1 MRKILI
7 VGGVAGGATA
17 AARLRR
23 LNEEDKII
31 LFERDEYISFA
42 NCGLPYYIGG
52 VIKQHDKL
60 IVQTVEAMSERFNL
74 DIRPFNEVVG
84 IDKNAKTVTVRNTQ
98 TNTTYVESYDVLILS
113 PGAKPIQPPIR
124 GIEEADNLFV
134 LRNIPDTD
142 RIANSIL
149 ANSPKTA
156 VVVGGGFIGV
166 EMAEN
171 LTERGIQVTLVEK
184 MAQVLGPIDFEMA
197 QLVHQEMNQHGVQ
210 LVLGDG
216 VSHFTNNGHTI
227 HLESGK
233 EIDCDLVILAI
244 GVVPENGLAKQGGLK
259 IGPRGHIVTNE
270 KLRVYDA
277 ESNALI
283 EDIYAIGD
291 AIQVKDVVTGDD
303 TAIALAW
310 PANRQGRVVADIIN
324 GIDARYNGSLG
335 TSVLKVFNLTV
346 ASTGNNQRMLAMKKI
361 PHIAVHAHRGNHASY
376 YPNATNIALKLI
388 FNPETGAILGAQAVG
403 QEGTEKRID
412 VIATAIKLNA
422 KVTDLSDLELSYA
435 PPFSSAKDPSNIL
448 GYIAENV
455 LANTYKVTY
464 VQEIEALAKEGAYFL
479 DVRTPIE
486 FSTGHFPNAVN
497 IEVDELR
504 NRLDEIK
511 VSKDTAIYVN
521 CQVGLRAYIAIRI
534 LKANGFTNLYNVSGG
549 YSTYKAYQYKP
560 GVDPKVKSVKVDE
573 ISGKSVSEFKTVD
586 VCGLQCPGPLMATYQ
601 ALQEANEG
609 DTVQIIA
616 TDPGFT
622 SDIQAWCASNGHT
635 LDNLKTEGNKFIATI
650 VKGHKAANCSLS
662 SLGTS
667 PENATIVLF
676 SGKLDKALAAMVIAQ
691 GAAAQGKKVTVF
703 FTFWGLNALRKAESV
718 SVKKTFIE
726 TMFGWMMP
734 KGATKLKL
742 SSMNMGGMG
751 KAMIKGIMKQKNVDQ
766 VEVMMAKAQ
775 QLGVNFI
782 ACTMSMDLMGIKKE
796 ELLDGIEYGG
806 VGTYLAE
813 NENAGTTLFI

>member
-84 IDKNAKTVTVRNTQ
+84 IDKNAKSVTVRNTQ
-98 TNTTYVESYDVLILS
+98 TNTTYVESFDVLILS

-184 MAQVLGPIDFEMA
+184 MPQVLGPIDFEMA

-216 VSHFTNNGHTI
+216 VSHFTNHGHTI

-291 AIQVKDVVTGDD
+291 AIQVKDVITGDD

-376 YPNATNIALKLI
+376 YPNSTNIALKLI

-560 GVDPKVKSVKVDE
+560 GLDPKVKSVKVDE

-635 LDNLKTEGNKFIATI
+635 LDNLRTEGNKFIATI

-676 SGKLDKALAAMVIAQ
+676 SGELDKALAAMVIAQ

>member
-84 IDKNAKTVTVRNTQ
+84 IDKNAKSVTVRNTQ

-184 MAQVLGPIDFEMA
+184 MPQVLGPIDFEMA

-277 ESNALI
+277 ETNALI

-435 PPFSSAKDPSNIL
+435 PPFSSAKDPTNIL

-511 VSKDTAIYVN
+511 VSKDTAVYVN

-560 GVDPKVKSVKVDE
+560 GVDPKVKAVKVDE

-676 SGKLDKALAAMVIAQ
+676 SGELDKALAAMVIAQ

-796 ELLDGIEYGG
+796 ELLEGIEYGG

>member
-1 MRKILI
+1 M
-7 VGGVAGGATA
+7 
-17 AARLRR
+17 
-23 LNEEDKII
+23 
-31 LFERDEYISFA
+31 LFRS
-42 NCGLPYYIGG
+42 
-52 VIKQHDKL
+52 
-60 IVQTVEAMSERFNL
+60 
-74 DIRPFNEVVG
+74 
-84 IDKNAKTVTVRNTQ
+84 
-98 TNTTYVESYDVLILS
+98 
-113 PGAKPIQPPIR
+113 
-124 GIEEADNLFV
+124 
-134 LRNIPDTD
+134 
-142 RIANSIL
+142 
-149 ANSPKTA
+149 
-156 VVVGGGFIGV
+156 
-166 EMAEN
+166 
-171 LTERGIQVTLVEK
+171 
-184 MAQVLGPIDFEMA
+184 
-197 QLVHQEMNQHGVQ
+197 Q

-270 KLRVYDA
+270 KLRVYDS
-277 ESNALI
+277 ETNALI

-376 YPNATNIALKLI
+376 YPNSTNIALKLI

-435 PPFSSAKDPSNIL
+435 PPFSSAKDPTNIL

-549 YSTYKAYQYKP
+549 YSTYKAYLYKP

-573 ISGKSVSEFKTVD
+573 TSGKSISDFKTVD

-635 LDNLKTEGNKFIATI
+635 LDNLRTEGNKFIATI

-676 SGKLDKALAAMVIAQ
+676 SGELDKALAAMVIAQ

-766 VEVMMAKAQ
+766 VEVMMAKADRKS
-775 QLGVNFI
+775 GV
-782 ACTMSMDLMGIKKE
+782 
-796 ELLDGIEYGG
+796 
-806 VGTYLAE
+806 
-813 NENAGTTLFI
+813 